1 MSAMLASGSRARQSS
16 AASRIAAILRLASAR
31 RSRPGAPPVDCAPL
45 LPATGGI
52 PSPLNLNMD
61 VRVMLTWQ
69 LEYRCS
75 GYQGARRRAASARL
89 QGAVMATSESLA
101 ATGLAGRASRPP
113 RRWLALVLLCLAQFM
128 LILDVTVVNVALP
141 DIGSSLHLDRPELTW
156 VLTAY
161 TLAFGGL
168 MLLGGRLADLLGA
181 RRVVLAGLAL
191 FTAASLLSGL
201 ALNAAMLLGGRVAQG
216 VGAAL
221 LSPSA
226 LSLVTTTF
234 TGSERNKALG
244 IWATIGGD
252 GSAVGVILGGV
263 LTSGPG
269 WPWVFFINVPVGL
282 LVLAALPALVPAGQ
296 PHGDRVRVDVP
307 GALAVTA
314 ATGA

>member
-1 MSAMLASGSRARQSS
+1 
-16 AASRIAAILRLASAR
+16 
-31 RSRPGAPPVDCAPL
+31 
-45 LPATGGI
+45 
-52 PSPLNLNMD
+52 
-61 VRVMLTWQ
+61 
-69 LEYRCS
+69 
-75 GYQGARRRAASARL
+75 
-89 QGAVMATSESLA
+89 MATSESLA
-101 ATGLAGRASRPP
+101 ATGLADRAPRPP

-244 IWATIGGD
+244 IWAAIGGA

-263 LTSGPG
+263 LTSGPAG
-269 WPWVFFINVPVGL
+269 RGCSSSTCRSACSSWPRCPPWSR
-282 LVLAALPALVPAGQ
+282 PAS
-296 PHGDRVRVDVP
+296 RM
-307 GALAVTA
+307 VTA
-314 ATGA
+314 GGWMCLAPWPSPPRPEPRSTGWSTWAATAGSRRPRSHRSVPRQSCTPCS